1 MSYELGAKG
10 SCNLCFITIMKG
22 KKNMNDL
29 WENCR
34 DRKIRDFNI
43 EAIQLPIVYNKYGDH
58 DPKGL

>member
-1 MSYELGAKG
+1 
-10 SCNLCFITIMKG
+10 
-22 KKNMNDL
+22 MNDL

-58 DPKGL
+58 DPKGLLYVL